1 MRRPFPRARAAS
13 TEVPEMTEM
22 TWLETF
28 RLLGLDL
35 LLLLLIGLAAGDC
48 FEHVAER
55 LGSRDAKPRS

>member
-1 MRRPFPRARAAS
+1 MI
-13 TEVPEMTEM
+13 EM

-48 FEHVAER
+48 FEHVADR
-55 LGSRDAKPRS
+55 LGSRDAKPGS

>member
-1 MRRPFPRARAAS
+1 
-13 TEVPEMTEM
+13 MTEM